1 MRKILK
7 IDKITNLT
15 TIEVEGI
22 VYKNKIGDIIT
33 DDTGNILKIKSVAM
47 VSSYNYPN
55 TILVIEPLKTVVAWG
70 SSLNVE

>member
-47 VSSYNYPN
+47 VSCKYPN